1 MRIGRWVARLFHR
14 RPVEAPPRT
23 PVTPAPRPPSPD
35 VFEPTAP
42 MRVSLGK
49 VSGYSELERRKLD
62 EAARVMERVF
72 NSREFRDEVL
82 ARPGFADDARTP
94 AEVYQALRAAKEH
107 YTDAADGEV
116 DLNVRLE
123 SFSWFQRHVVGYTT
137 ASSDTVTTNRR
148 FFSGYEPAEVA
159 GHLAHEWLHTLG
171 FSHDHAATRDRPNSV
186 PYALG
191 DLVERLAR
199 GPLTPL

>member
-1 MRIGRWVARLFHR
+1 
-14 RPVEAPPRT
+14 
-23 PVTPAPRPPSPD
+23 
-35 VFEPTAP
+35 

-49 VSGYSELERRKLD
+49 VSGHSEVERRKLG
-62 EAARVMERVF
+62 EAAALMERVF
-72 NSREFRDEVL
+72 NSREFRDGVL
-82 ARPGFADDARTP
+82 AATFDGRPGFASDTRTP
-94 AEVYQALRAAKEH
+94 AEVYATIRQAKER
-107 YTDAADGEV
+107 YTDAADGEA

-137 ASSDTVTTNRR
+137 ASSDTITSNRR

-171 FSHDHAATRDRPNSV
+171 FEHDHAATRERPNSV